1 MAENLTE
8 YLGQLGV
15 KVRYLHHDIDAL
27 ERMEIIRDLRL
38 GVFHVLVGINLL
50 REGLDLP
57 EVSFIAILDA
67 DKEGFL
73 RSDRALIQTI
83 GRAARNVNGTVF
95 LYADKITDSM
105 KRAIDETNRRRQIQ
119 LDHNLKYNI
128 TPVTIRK
135 DVRSVIDGIDRS
147 DSGQGLSKEAI
158 KKMGKRELQ
167 ELITRLEREMKS
179 AAKALEFEEA
189 ARIRDV
195 LIELRTT
202 V

>member
-1 MAENLTE
+1 
-8 YLGQLGV
+8 
-15 KVRYLHHDIDAL
+15 
-27 ERMEIIRDLRL
+27 
-38 GVFHVLVGINLL
+38 
-50 REGLDLP
+50 
-57 EVSFIAILDA
+57 
-67 DKEGFL
+67 
-73 RSDRALIQTI
+73 
-83 GRAARNVNGTVF
+83 
-95 LYADKITDSM
+95 M